1 MDIGQPDFQLF
12 QREGTSNWSMRFTIA
27 GQGQI
32 RKSLGTPDRAI
43 AEKLALQV
51 WYEAHIRV
59 RSGLTAKVRS
69 FEQVAEEYIGHII
82 TQSQRGERAKS
93 DGEKFPAIIRRYFIG
108 YFGQKP
114 FDTIR
119 ESDVTRYLEW
129 RKGYWLTG
137 PGKDLSHI
145 EYVRN
150 GKRLRRPVAK
160 VVPSLSRQRGEAVL
174 LRALFRQAAKWG
186 YWKATQIPEV
196 SVPKVTASARP
207 SFTFSEYCR
216 LHELAVQRTT
226 DLGISDYLKRDR
238 AILLAYINLAAHT
251 GMRPTEIK
259 NLNWGDVLH
268 YREVRDKPSTER
280 EKVRIRVHGKGKS
293 RTFIPFEEANYYLD
307 WLWDFWLKDHDQKP
321 PGDRDP
327 VFVGRDGKR
336 LESPKKGLTELL
348 KAADLL
354 FDYRGVR
361 RSAYSFRHYYISQ
374 QLMHD
379 VDIFLLAQNTGTS
392 VEMIQKFYADVKLE
406 AMKDK
411 LRPVWT
417 K

>member
-1 MDIGQPDFQLF
+1 MDIGDPDYQLF
-12 QREGTSNWSMRFTIA
+12 QRKGTSNWSMRFSIKDE
-27 GQGQI
+27 GQI
-32 RKSLGTPDRAI
+32 RKSLGTSDRAT
-43 AEKLALQV
+43 ADKLAHKI
-51 WYEAHIRV
+51 WYEAHFRA

-69 FEQVAEEYIGHII
+69 FEQVAEEFITHII
-82 TQSQRGERAKS
+82 AESERGERAKS

-114 FDTIR
+114 FDTIK

-129 RKGYWLTG
+129 RKEYWRTG
-137 PGKDLSHI
+137 PGKDVSHI

-150 GKRLRRPVAK
+150 GRRLRRPAAK
-160 VVPSLSRQRGEAVL
+160 VTPSLSRQRGEAVL
-174 LRALFRQAAKWG
+174 LRALLRQAAKWG
-186 YWKATQIPEV
+186 YWKATQIPDV
-196 SVPKVTASARP
+196 SVPKVIANPRP
-207 SFTFSEYCR
+207 SFTLGEFSR
-216 LHELAVQRTT
+216 LHDLAVQRTA
-226 DLGISDYLKRDR
+226 DLGITDYLRRDR

-259 NLNWGDVLH
+259 NLNWGDVLN

-280 EKVRIRVHGKGKS
+280 ERIRIRVHGKSKS
-293 RTFIPFEEANYYLD
+293 RTFVPKEEANYYLD
-307 WLWDFWLKDHDQKP
+307 WLWDFWLKDHDQTP

-327 VFVGRDGKR
+327 VFIGRDGKR

-354 FDYRGVR
+354 FDYRGTR

-374 QLMHD
+374 QLMHG
-379 VDIFLLAQNTGTS
+379 VEVFLLAKNTGTS
-392 VEMIQKFYADVKLE
+392 VEMIEKFYADVKLE
-406 AMKDK
+406 TMKDE

>member
-12 QREGTSNWSMRFTIA
+12 QREGTSNWSMRFSIKGE
-27 GQGQI
+27 GQT

-129 RKGYWLTG
+129 RKGYWITG

-150 GKRLRRPVAK
+150 GKRLRRPAAK

-174 LRALFRQAAKWG
+174 LRSSMSDAGYGHPIATPRNALSAALLVK
-186 YWKATQIPEV
+186 QR
-196 SVPKVTASARP
+196 RP
-207 SFTFSEYCR
+207 SAE
-216 LHELAVQRTT
+216 
-226 DLGISDYLKRDR
+226 
-238 AILLAYINLAAHT
+238 
-251 GMRPTEIK
+251 
-259 NLNWGDVLH
+259 NW
-268 YREVRDKPSTER
+268 
-280 EKVRIRVHGKGKS
+280 
-293 RTFIPFEEANYYLD
+293 AN
-307 WLWDFWLKDHDQKP
+307 
-321 PGDRDP
+321 RS
-327 VFVGRDGKR
+327 GRG
-336 LESPKKGLTELL
+336 S
-348 KAADLL
+348 
-354 FDYRGVR
+354 
-361 RSAYSFRHYYISQ
+361 I
-374 QLMHD
+374 
-379 VDIFLLAQNTGTS
+379 
-392 VEMIQKFYADVKLE
+392 
-406 AMKDK
+406 
-411 LRPVWT
+411 
-417 K
+417 